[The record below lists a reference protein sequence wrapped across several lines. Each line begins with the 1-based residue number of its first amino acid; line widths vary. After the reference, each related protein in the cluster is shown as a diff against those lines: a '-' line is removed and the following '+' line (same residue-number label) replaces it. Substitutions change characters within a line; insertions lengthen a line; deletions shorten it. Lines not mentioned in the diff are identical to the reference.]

1 MLPLSNGE
9 NDRTIRRSTAILIA
23 GVGVI
28 GAVAGGIA
36 GSGMTFIGSDE
47 LQETQFEHAEE
58 LAATEARGTA
68 RVVQQIFRSADN
80 VFAASL
86 RDCKYAYQLKD
97 LEAAIPYA
105 ERKVLAPR
113 LAASDWAAV
122 ALGLELLKRQVDRS
136 RVEPFT
142 PEFAVPQIEK
152 ARDAMLSGQKALAD
166 LAETSV
172 PVIDHLQPGC

>member
-1 MLPLSNGE
+1 MSNGE
-9 NDRTIRRSTAILIA
+9 NQVTVPAKIAIWVA
-23 GVGVI
+23 VVGVLAAI
-28 GAVAGGIA
+28 GGGLA
-36 GSGMTFIGSDE
+36 GSAVTFFGSDE
-47 LQETQFEHAEE
+47 LQETQFEQAEE

-97 LEAAIPYA
+97 LEATIPYA

-113 LAASDWAAV
+113 LSANDWAAV

-142 PEFAVPQIEK
+142 REFAIPQVEK
-152 ARDAMLSGQKALAD
+152 ARDAMFKGQKAVAELAD
-166 LAETSV
+166 TAVT
-172 PVIDHLQPGC
+172 PIDDVAAGC